1 MEQVCTFQTPLHP
14 GKPARQTPCA
24 RWRWKQDTPVGSS
37 SQALRDMTVEQ
48 LPHLDP
54 LRASA
59 GDPNFW
65 FSSPAQAQAHANE
78 RGGAYC
84 R

>member
-1 MEQVCTFQTPLHP
+1 
-14 GKPARQTPCA
+14 
-24 RWRWKQDTPVGSS
+24 
-37 SQALRDMTVEQ
+37 MTVEQ

-59 GDPNFW
+59 GYPNFW